1 MNIYMEKAI
10 AAVHIAEGQTKKN
23 PAVGAIIVKDGVIIG
38 MGSHLLMGTAHA
50 EVQAIKSCIEDPAGA
65 DIYVTLEPCS
75 HHGRTPPCT
84 GAIINAGIKR
94 VFYAV
99 EDENPKVSGRTVL
112 EENGVSAVHQPH
124 EKASEL
130 YEGFF
135 SHLLEKRPNVTLKS
149 AVSLDGKL
157 ALDNGESKWVTNS
170 KSRKDVQYLRH
181 SHDAILTGGGTLVSD
196 NPRLTARIEG
206 GGNHPRPVILLGG
219 NLLEDN
225 LEIES
230 HPKKPVV
237 FTDNIE
243 NKKFSG
249 KYHIEYG
256 QFSNGEILDILYRD
270 YDIGSVL
277 VEGGSKIQTAFI
289 KEELYDQIII
299 YIAPKLFGKSKHEL
313 FQSSFAAMDEV
324 IHLKLTDVEK
334 LQSDL
339 KLTYRR
345 N

>member
-1 MNIYMEKAI
+1 MSIYMDKAVAAASI
-10 AAVHIAEGQTKKN
+10 AGSQTQKN
-23 PAVGAIIVKDGVIIG
+23 PTVGAVIVKDGVVIG
-38 MGSHLLMGTAHA
+38 MGSHLLMGTDHA
-50 EVQAIKSCIEDPAGA
+50 EVQAIKSCVENPAGA

-75 HHGRTPPCT
+75 HYGKTPPCT
-84 GAIINAGIKR
+84 EAIINAGIKR

-99 EDENPKVSGRTVL
+99 RDENPKVTGHTVL
-112 EENGVSAVHQPH
+112 EKNGVTAAHKPH
-124 EKASEL
+124 EEAEEM
-130 YEGFF
+130 YEEFF
-135 SHLLEKRPNVTLKS
+135 NHLSAKRPNVTLKS

-157 ALDNGESKWVTNS
+157 ALDDGTSKWITNS
-170 KSRKDVQYLRH
+170 ESREDVQYLRH
-181 SHDAILTGGGTLVSD
+181 NHDAILAGGRTLLSD
-196 NPRLTARIEG
+196 NPRLTARVEG
-206 GGNHPRPVILLGG
+206 GGNHPRPVILLGSG
-219 NLLEDN
+219 LLKDG
-225 LEIES
+225 LEIEA

-237 FTDNIE
+237 FTN
-243 NKKFSG
+243 NSG
-249 KYHIEYG
+249 NEKYNQKYHIEYG

-270 YDIGSVL
+270 YDISSVL
-277 VEGGSKIQTAFI
+277 VEGGAKTQTAFI

-313 FQSSFAAMDEV
+313 FQSSFSVMDEV

>member
-1 MNIYMEKAI
+1 MSIYMDKAI
-10 AAVHIAEGQTKKN
+10 AAAGIAGGQTKKN
-23 PAVGAIIVKDGVIIG
+23 PTVGAVIVKDGVIIG
-38 MGSHLLMGTAHA
+38 MGSHLLMGTDHA
-50 EVQAIKSCIEDPAGA
+50 EVQAIKSCIEAPAGA

-84 GAIINAGIKR
+84 EAIINAGIKR

-99 EDENPKVSGRTVL
+99 QDENPKVSGHTVL
-112 EENGVSAVHQPH
+112 EDNGVTAVHQPH
-124 EKASEL
+124 EKAEAM
-130 YEGFF
+130 YGGFF
-135 SHLLEKRPNVTLKS
+135 NHLSRKRPNVTLKS

-157 ALDNGESKWVTNS
+157 ALDNGTSKWVTNS
-170 KSRKDVQYLRH
+170 ESRKDVQYLRH
-181 SHDAILTGGGTLVSD
+181 SHDAILTGGGTLLSD

-219 NLLEDN
+219 SLLEDG

-230 HPKKPVV
+230 HPNKPVV

-270 YDIGSVL
+270 YDISSIL
-277 VEGGSKIQTAFI
+277 VEGGSKTQTAFI

-299 YIAPKLFGKSKHEL
+299 YIAPKLFGRSKHEL
-313 FQSSFAAMDEV
+313 FQSSFTAMEEV

>member
-1 MNIYMEKAI
+1 MSIYMDKAI
-10 AAVHIAEGQTKKN
+10 AAAGIAGGQTKKN
-23 PAVGAIIVKDGVIIG
+23 PTVGAVIVKDGVIIG
-38 MGSHLLMGTAHA
+38 MGSHLLMGTDHA

-84 GAIINAGIKR
+84 EAIINAGIKR

-99 EDENPKVSGRTVL
+99 QDENPKVSGHTVL
-112 EENGVSAVHQPH
+112 EDNGVTAVHQPH
-124 EKASEL
+124 EKAKAM
-130 YEGFF
+130 YGGFF
-135 SHLLEKRPNVTLKS
+135 NHLSRKRPNVTLKS

-157 ALDNGESKWVTNS
+157 ALDNGTSKWVTNS
-170 KSRKDVQYLRH
+170 ESRKDVQYLRH
-181 SHDAILTGGGTLVSD
+181 SHDAILTGGGTLLSD

-219 NLLEDN
+219 SLLEDG

-230 HPKKPVV
+230 HPNKPVV

-270 YDIGSVL
+270 YDISSIL
-277 VEGGSKIQTAFI
+277 VEGGSKTQTAFI

-299 YIAPKLFGKSKHEL
+299 YIAPKLFGRSKHEL
-313 FQSSFAAMDEV
+313 FQSSFTAMEEV

>member
-1 MNIYMEKAI
+1 MSIYMEKAI
-10 AAVHIAEGQTKKN
+10 AAANIASGQTKQN
-23 PAVGAIIVKDGVIIG
+23 PTVGAIIVKDGVVIG
-38 MGSHLLMGTAHA
+38 MGSHLLMGTDHA

-75 HHGRTPPCT
+75 HHGKTPPCT
-84 GAIINAGIKR
+84 EAIINAGIKR

-99 EDENPKVSGRTVL
+99 KDKNPKVSGHAVL
-112 EENGVSAVHQPH
+112 EDNGVIAVHQSH

-135 SHLLEKRPNVTLKS
+135 NHLSSKRPNVTLKS
-149 AVSLDGKL
+149 AMSLDGKL
-157 ALDNGESKWVTNS
+157 ALDDGTSQWITNPESRS
-170 KSRKDVQYLRH
+170 DVQYLRH
-181 SHDAILTGGGTLVSD
+181 HHDAILIGGGTVLSD
-196 NPRLTARIEG
+196 NPRLTARIDG
-206 GGNHPRPVILLGG
+206 DGNHPRPVILAGSR
-219 NLLEDN
+219 LLTDG
-225 LEIES
+225 LEIEA
-230 HPKKPVV
+230 HPKTPVV
-237 FTDNIE
+237 FTNNNE
-243 NKKFSG
+243 NKKFDE

-270 YDIGSVL
+270 YEISSVL
-277 VEGGSKIQTAFI
+277 VEGGASTQTAFI
-289 KEELYDQIII
+289 KEQLYDRIIL

-313 FQSSFAAMDEV
+313 FQSSFTTMDEI

>member
-10 AAVHIAEGQTKKN
+10 AAASIAGGQTEKN
-23 PAVGAIIVKDGVIIG
+23 PTVGAVIVKDGVVIG
-38 MGSHLLMGTAHA
+38 MGSHLLMGTDHA
-50 EVQAIKSCIEDPAGA
+50 EVQAIKSCIDDPAGA

-75 HHGRTPPCT
+75 HHGKTPPCT
-84 GAIINAGIKR
+84 TAIINAGIKR

-99 EDENPKVSGRTVL
+99 RDENPKVTGHSVL
-112 EENGVSAVHQPH
+112 EKNGVTAIHTPH
-124 EKASEL
+124 EKAEKI
-130 YEGFF
+130 YERFF
-135 SHLLEKRPNVTLKS
+135 NHLSAGRPNVTLKS

-157 ALDNGESKWVTNS
+157 AMDDGTSKWITNS
-170 KSRKDVQYLRH
+170 ESRRDVHHLRH
-181 SHDAILTGGGTLVSD
+181 DHDAILIGGGTLLND

-206 GGNHPRPVILLGG
+206 GGNHPRPVILSGSGKLKEG
-219 NLLEDN
+219 
-225 LEIES
+225 LEIEE

-237 FTDNIE
+237 FTNNSE
-243 NKKFSG
+243 NEKFNHQ
-249 KYHIEYG
+249 YHIEYG
-256 QFSNGEILDILYRD
+256 QFSNAEILEILYRD
-270 YDIGSVL
+270 YDISSVL
-277 VEGGSKIQTAFI
+277 VEGGAKTHTAFI
-289 KEELYDQIII
+289 KEKLYDQIII

-313 FQSSFAAMDEV
+313 FQTSFSTMDEI